1 MISYFYDTYALIEYI
16 DENPKYRKF
25 FQENKGITTRL
36 NLMELYYAML
46 KDIGKEKAEIAFD
59 SLSPI
64 AVEIKDES
72 IKEAMKLRLEFKNK
86 KLNISYVDAIGYQ
99 LSLENNIKFLTGD
112 KEFKKIKNVEFV
124 K

>member
-16 DENPKYRKF
+16 NENPKYKEY
-25 FQENKGITTRL
+25 FQENKGVTTKL

-46 KDIGKEKAEIAFD
+46 KDINKEKAEIAFD
-59 SLSPI
+59 SLLSM
-64 AVEIKDES
+64 VTEIKDES
-72 IKEAMKLRLEFKNK
+72 IKEAMKLRLDFKNK

-99 LSLENNIKFLTGD
+99 TSLENGIKFLTGD
-112 KEFKKIKNVEFV
+112 REFKGMKNVQFV